1 MTTKRLIIQTVVT
14 QDIKDW
20 IAEERA
26 KVGLSES
33 AYVQLL
39 LRRMKSQMRVEVS
52 KTNVSYDPAT
62 GKLNHIS

>member
-39 LRRMKSQMRVEVS
+39 LRRIKAQMKPSIHT
-52 KTNVSYDPAT
+52 TNVSYDPAT
-62 GKLNHIS
+62 GKLNHIL